1 MRLEMKKGKITV
13 CITIAIACFVL
24 AIVMSMQFKVVKETD
39 ITSIETMREEELR
52 TELANWKKMYKEA
65 QEQYDEKSTK
75 LAEYK
80 EKEQSEEESSKL
92 VEKELEQT
100 NMYLGKT
107 DVEGQ
112 GITIK
117 IQDVNNQDENTS
129 EEDATKPISA
139 EDLLVVVDYLKLA
152 GAEAISINGE
162 RIINM
167 TDIVDVG
174 TNSLIFVNQQRIL
187 APYIIKAIGD
197 PTKLEST
204 LLGNGGYVEE
214 LRNYGFNVDI
224 DKGKVSIPKYSKEI
238 GHKYIQ

>member
-1 MRLEMKKGKITV
+1 MKKGKITV

-92 VEKELEQT
+92 VEKELEQI

-117 IQDVNNQDENTS
+117 IQDINNQDENTS

-174 TNSLIFVNQQRIL
+174 SNSLIFVNQQRIL

-197 PTKLEST
+197 PIKLEST

-214 LRNYGFNVDI
+214 LRNYGFTVDI
-224 DKGKVSIPKYSKEI
+224 DKGKVSISKYSKEI

>member
-1 MRLEMKKGKITV
+1 MKKGKIIV
-13 CITIAIACFVL
+13 CITMAIACFAL

-65 QEQYDEKSTK
+65 QEQYEEKTAK
-75 LAEYK
+75 LSEYK
-80 EKEQSEEESSKL
+80 EKQQSEEESSQL

-107 DVEGQ
+107 KVEGQ
-112 GITIK
+112 GIKITIK
-117 IQDVNNQDENTS
+117 DVDKQSSD
-129 EEDATKPISA
+129 EEDAVKPISA
-139 EDLLVVVDYLKLA
+139 EDLMVIVDYLKLA
-152 GAEAISINGE
+152 GAEAISINEE
-162 RIINM
+162 RILNM

-174 TNSLIFVNQQRIL
+174 INSLIFVNQQRIL
-187 APYIIKAIGD
+187 APYEIKAIGD

-214 LRNYGFNVDI
+214 LRNYGFKI
-224 DKGKVSIPKYSKEI
+224 TIEKDKVVIPKYNKDI

>member
-1 MRLEMKKGKITV
+1 MKKGKITV

>member
-1 MRLEMKKGKITV
+1 MKKGKIIV
-13 CITIAIACFVL
+13 CITMAVSCFAL

-65 QEQYDEKSTK
+65 QEQYKEKTAK
-75 LAEYK
+75 LSEYK

-107 DVEGQ
+107 KVEGQ
-112 GITIK
+112 GIKITIK
-117 IQDVNNQDENTS
+117 DIDKQSS
-129 EEDATKPISA
+129 EDEDAVKPISS
-139 EDLLVVVDYLKLA
+139 EDLMVIVDYLKLA
-152 GAEAISINGE
+152 GAEAISINEE
-162 RIINM
+162 RILNM

-187 APYIIKAIGD
+187 APYEIKAIGD
-197 PTKLEST
+197 STKLEST
-204 LLGNGGYVEE
+204 LLGNGGYIEE
-214 LRNYGFNVDI
+214 LINYGFKIDI
-224 DKGKVSIPKYSKEI
+224 EKGKIIIPKYNKDI
-238 GHKYIQ
+238 GHKYIK

>member
-1 MRLEMKKGKITV
+1 MKKGKIIV
-13 CITIAIACFVL
+13 CITMAVACFAL

-65 QEQYDEKSTK
+65 QEQYEEKTAK
-75 LAEYK
+75 LSEYK
-80 EKEQSEEESSKL
+80 EKEQSEEESSQL

-107 DVEGQ
+107 KVEGQ
-112 GITIK
+112 GIKITIN
-117 IQDVNNQDENTS
+117 DVDKQSSD
-129 EEDATKPISA
+129 EEDAVNPISA
-139 EDLLVVVDYLKLA
+139 EDLMVIVDYLKLA
-152 GAEAISINGE
+152 GAEAISINEE
-162 RIINM
+162 RILNM

-174 TNSLIFVNQQRIL
+174 SNFLIFVNQQRIL
-187 APYIIKAIGD
+187 APYEIKAIGD

-214 LRNYGFNVDI
+214 LRNYGFKI
-224 DKGKVSIPKYSKEI
+224 TIEKTKVTIPKYSKDI